1 MIPRS
6 QELFKTKNCQ
16 DEWLRLGLFTDTYL
30 NHLKRFC
37 HQCLNALQIECG
49 LHTERQSVKL
59 DSINK
64 LVYSPESDVIYVYID
79 DLFTARLLMETL
91 NQWLINS
98 DPSYKGTT
106 LDTSVEG
113 IYAIELNYQD
123 QEVIK
128 YNQDNNLKLI
138 VV

>member
-1 MIPRS
+1 
-6 QELFKTKNCQ
+6 
-16 DEWLRLGLFTDTYL
+16 
-30 NHLKRFC
+30 
-37 HQCLNALQIECG
+37 
-49 LHTERQSVKL
+49 
-59 DSINK
+59 
-64 LVYSPESDVIYVYID
+64 
-79 DLFTARLLMETL
+79 METL

-98 DPSYKGTT
+98 DPTYKGTT

-123 QEVIK
+123 KEVIK

>member
-6 QELFKTKNCQ
+6 QELFKTKNKK

-37 HQCLNALQIECG
+37 IQCLCALQVENGVSQSENTINIE
-49 LHTERQSVKL
+49 
-59 DSINK
+59 SIKK
-64 LVYSPESDVIYVYID
+64 LVYSPTSDVIYVYMN
-79 DLFTARLLMETL
+79 DLFSATLLMETL

-98 DPSYKGTT
+98 DPTYKGTT
-106 LDTSVEG
+106 IDTSLEG
-113 IYAIELNYQD
+113 VYTIELNYQD
-123 QEVIK
+123 EEVIK
-128 YNQDNNLKLI
+128 HNKDNNLKLI